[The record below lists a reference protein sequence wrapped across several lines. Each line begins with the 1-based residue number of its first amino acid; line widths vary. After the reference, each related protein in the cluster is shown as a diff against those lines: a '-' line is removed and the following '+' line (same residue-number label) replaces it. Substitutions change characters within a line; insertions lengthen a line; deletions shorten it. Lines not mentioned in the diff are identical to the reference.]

1 MFAFSSLRAAFVMIC
16 IGCGLLALIGRVSY
30 LQTYGR
36 TQTIRKADRQQ
47 HQNEI
52 LRARRG
58 CVFDSTGMLMAGTIQ
73 QKALFIDPHFMQECY
88 QADGRTLSEMDTA
101 INTLANILDMDSFEL
116 AQLLGE
122 RAESRFIKIAENID
136 DGTADEIM
144 KLDLPGVGMTPMNVR
159 YYPMGSIAAHVLGGT
174 GKEGKGLEGVELKF
188 EKLLAGKDGF
198 KRTLKDARRRPIA
211 VAADDYLPPLHGQHL
226 ILTLDANIQMIAEQE
241 LAHTCESYRAQ
252 RGEAIAMDPRTGDV
266 LAMANWPNFNPQT
279 MDASTPDIRRNRCLT
294 DPYEPGSTLKPF
306 IVGPALQWRMTKLH
320 EVWQMPFHQYK
331 SPLRSKP
338 VVDVRK
344 SHNALATWDVLVK
357 SSNIGMTMLG
367 ERMGSKNIHR
377 ALDQFAVG
385 RPTGIE
391 LPGEDPGYLNKASKW
406 VPSDLVS
413 AVQGYTVM
421 VTPMQLARGF
431 CAYANGGKLVTPR
444 ILKGVLDAE
453 GNVVS
458 RNENKGLK
466 LMPEAIDPMT
476 AAEMKRTL
484 CDTVIRGTA
493 QKARSRN
500 WNLFGKTGTAHVA
513 KGGTYNESAYTSSF
527 LAGAPY
533 ENPRLVVAFIIHEPD
548 KAHAEAQGLSY
559 YGGGVAAPGAGRLLE
574 RSLAYLQV
582 PASPQLAPPPPQ
594 IANVLYNYNAKAY
607 ERMTAS
613 VAEH

>member
-1 MFAFSSLRAAFVMIC
+1 MPSFAPIRAAFVLIC
-16 IGCGLLALIGRVSY
+16 IGTGMVALIGRVSY

-36 TQTIRKADRQQ
+36 TQTIAKADRQQ
-47 HQNEI
+47 HQNET

-58 CVFDSTGMLMAGTIQ
+58 CVFDATGMLMAGTIQ
-73 QKALFIDPHFMQECY
+73 QKALFIDPKFMAECFQE
-88 QADGRTLSEMDTA
+88 DGRTLSDMDTA

-116 AQLLGE
+116 AQMLGE

-136 DGTADEIM
+136 DGTAEQIM

-174 GKEGKGLEGVELKF
+174 GKEGTGLEGVELKF
-188 EKLLAGKDGF
+188 EKLLAGKNGF

-211 VAADDYLPPLHGQHL
+211 VTADDYLPPLHGQHL

-241 LAHTCESYRAQ
+241 LARTCEQYRAQ
-252 RGEAIAMDPRTGDV
+252 RGEAIVMDPRTGDV
-266 LAMANWPNFNPQT
+266 LAMANWPSFNPQALE
-279 MDASTPDIRRNRCLT
+279 ASSPDVRRNRCLT

-320 EVWQMPFHQYK
+320 EVWPMPFQQYK
-331 SPLRSKP
+331 SPLRAKP

-357 SSNIGMTMLG
+357 SSNIGMTMLA
-367 ERMGSKNIHR
+367 ERMGRDSVRR
-377 ALDQFAVG
+377 ALDHFAFG

-391 LPGEDPGYLNKASKW
+391 LPGEDPGYLNRANKW
-406 VPSDLVS
+406 VPSDLIS
-413 AVQGYTVM
+413 AVQGYSVM
-421 VTPMQLARGF
+421 VTPMQLARAF
-431 CAYANGGKLVTPR
+431 CAFANGGRLVTPR

-453 GNVVS
+453 GNVVL
-458 RNENKGLK
+458 RNETTGLQ
-466 LMPEAIDPMT
+466 LMPEAIDPIT
-476 AAEMKRTL
+476 AAEIKRAL

-513 KGGTYNESAYTSSF
+513 KGGNYNESAYTSSF
-527 LAGAPY
+527 LAGAPA
-533 ENPRLVVAFIIHEPD
+533 ESPRLVVAFIIHEPD

-594 IANVLYNYNAKAY
+594 IANVLYNYNPKAY
-607 ERMTAS
+607 EKMTAS

>member
-1 MFAFSSLRAAFVMIC
+1 MPSFAPIRAAFVMVC
-16 IGCGLLALIGRVSY
+16 IGIGLLALIGRVSY

-36 TQTIRKADRQQ
+36 TQTIAKADRQQ
-47 HQNEI
+47 HQNET

-73 QKALFIDPHFMQECY
+73 QKALFIDPKFMAECFQE
-88 QADGRTLSEMDTA
+88 DGRTLSDMDTA

-122 RAESRFIKIAENID
+122 RAQSRFIKIAENID
-136 DGTADEIM
+136 EGTAEQIM
-144 KLDLPGVGMTPMNVR
+144 KLDFPGVGMTPMNVR
-159 YYPMGSIAAHVLGGT
+159 YYPMGAIAAHVLGGT
-174 GKEGKGLEGVELKF
+174 GTGGTGLEGVELKF

-211 VAADDYLPPLHGQHL
+211 VTAEDYLPPLHGQHL
-226 ILTLDANIQMIAEQE
+226 ILTLDANIQMVAEQE
-241 LAHTCESYRAQ
+241 LARTCETYRAQ
-252 RGEAIAMDPRTGDV
+252 RGEAIVMDPKTGDV
-266 LAMANWPNFNPQT
+266 LAMANWPTFNPQT
-279 MDASTPDIRRNRCLT
+279 IDETTPDIRRNRCLT

-331 SPLRSKP
+331 SPLRAKP
-338 VVDVRK
+338 VADVRK
-344 SHNALATWDVLVK
+344 SHKALATWDILVK

-367 ERMGSKNIHR
+367 ERMGRDSIHR
-377 ALDQFAVG
+377 ALDHFAFG
-385 RPTGIE
+385 RRTGIE
-391 LPGEDPGYLNKASKW
+391 LPGEDPGYLNKPKEW

-421 VTPMQLARGF
+421 VTPIQLARAF
-431 CAYANGGKLVTPR
+431 CAYANGGRVVTPR

-458 RNENKGLK
+458 RSETKGLQ
-466 LMPEAIDPMT
+466 LLPEAIDPIT
-476 AAEMKRTL
+476 AAEVKRTL

-493 QKARSRN
+493 QKARSTN
-500 WNLFGKTGTAHVA
+500 WNFFGKTGTAHVA
-513 KGGTYNESAYTSSF
+513 KGGSYNESAYTSSF
-527 LAGAPY
+527 LAGAPA
-533 ENPRLVVAFIIHEPD
+533 ENPRLVIAFIIHEPD

-559 YGGGVAAPGAGRLLE
+559 YGGGVAAPGASRVLE

-594 IANVLYNYNAKAY
+594 IASVLYNYNARQY
-607 ERMTAS
+607 DRMTAS

>member
-1 MFAFSSLRAAFVMIC
+1 V
-16 IGCGLLALIGRVSY
+16 
-30 LQTYGR
+30 
-36 TQTIRKADRQQ
+36 
-47 HQNEI
+47 
-52 LRARRG
+52 
-58 CVFDSTGMLMAGTIQ
+58 
-73 QKALFIDPHFMQECY
+73 
-88 QADGRTLSEMDTA
+88 
-101 INTLANILDMDSFEL
+101 
-116 AQLLGE
+116 
-122 RAESRFIKIAENID
+122 
-136 DGTADEIM
+136 
-144 KLDLPGVGMTPMNVR
+144 
-159 YYPMGSIAAHVLGGT
+159 
-174 GKEGKGLEGVELKF
+174 
-188 EKLLAGKDGF
+188 
-198 KRTLKDARRRPIA
+198 
-211 VAADDYLPPLHGQHL
+211 
-226 ILTLDANIQMIAEQE
+226 
-241 LAHTCESYRAQ
+241 
-252 RGEAIAMDPRTGDV
+252 DPRTGDV

-279 MDASTPDIRRNRCLT
+279 LDASTPDVRRNRCLT

-306 IVGPALQWRMTKLH
+306 IVGPALQWRVTKLH
-320 EVWQMPFHQYK
+320 EVWQMPFQSYK
-331 SPLRSKP
+331 SPLRAKP
-338 VVDVRK
+338 VTDVHK
-344 SHNALATWDVLVK
+344 SASALATWDVLVK

-367 ERMGSKNIHR
+367 ERMGIKNVHH
-377 ALDQFAVG
+377 ALESFAFG
-385 RPTGIE
+385 RETGIE
-391 LPGEDPGYLNKASKW
+391 LPGEDAGYLNKVGKW
-406 VPSDLVS
+406 IPSDLVS

-513 KGGTYNESAYTSSF
+513 KGGNYNESAYTSSF
-527 LAGAPY
+527 MAGAPY
-533 ENPRLVVAFIIHEPD
+533 ENPRLVIAFIIHEPD

-559 YGGGVAAPGAGRLLE
+559 YGGGVAAPGAGRVLE